1 VARVLIVDDEV
12 DLAETYCMFLEALDH
27 ECLVVTDPARALSVA
42 VREKPEIVIL
52 DLRMPNVS
60 GLDLASEIRSALG
73 PGNVGLL
80 LVTGNI
86 LDDAQR
92 ADAKDHG
99 VDDCL
104 AKPVY
109 LDLLAEKIDLLVTGV
124 AGERGDAG
132 AAESVPHTTN
142 EEEA

>member
-1 VARVLIVDDEV
+1 
-12 DLAETYCMFLEALDH
+12 M
-27 ECLVVTDPARALSVA
+27 
-42 VREKPEIVIL
+42 
-52 DLRMPNVS
+52 
-60 GLDLASEIRSALG
+60 
-73 PGNVGLL
+73 L

-92 ADAKDHG
+92 ADARDRG

-109 LDLLAEKIDLLVTGV
+109 LDLLAEKIDSLVTG
-124 AGERGDAG
+124 AACGRGDAG